1 MEQETLLNEISHA
14 FTLHGEHIDK
24 KFAEMDKRFEE
35 IDSRF
40 EQINYRFEQID
51 KRFEEVEKRFDR
63 LDLKVDGVRMD
74 LSDTQ
79 KTSNFL
85 LRKVAKHDDKLLDLS
100 RQTK

>member
-35 IDSRF
+35 IDS
-40 EQINYRFEQID
+40 RFEQID

>member
-1 MEQETLLNEISHA
+1 MEQETLLKEILHA

-35 IDSRF
+35 IDS
-40 EQINYRFEQID
+40 RFEQID

-100 RQTK
+100 QQTK